1 MASTP
6 IYGIGDGTYTTIGG
20 DNASATTKNNLFRFL
35 MAWMGGER
43 TYYLAYGS
51 KFQLAQLNPALTTS
65 QYVN

>member
-20 DNASATTKNNLFRFL
+20 DNASATTKHNLFRYL
-35 MAWMGGER
+35 MAWRGGER

-65 QYVN
+65 QYGN

>member
-6 IYGIGDGTYTTIGG
+6 IYGIGDCTYTTIWG
-20 DNASATTKNNLFRFL
+20 DNASATAKDNLFRFL

-43 TYYLAYGS
+43 TYHLAYSS
-51 KFQLAQLNPALTTS
+51 KFQLAQPNPVLTTS